1 MAISDKDFYE
11 VKADVQSNTKDIADL
26 KGRMSDVE
34 KKQELLY
41 EMNSNIALMAQS
53 LKRVEGDVG
62 EMKVEQREVAQKVTA
77 LENAPA
83 QETLSNI
90 KKIKIAAITAVVTL
104 VATGVAGAIIAVL
117 AK

>member
-1 MAISDKDFYE
+1 MAITDKEFYE
-11 VKADVQSNTKDIADL
+11 IKGEVSANTKDITEL
-26 KGRMSDVE
+26 KARVSDVE

-62 EMKVEQREVAQKVTA
+62 EMKVEQREVAQKVNA

-83 QETLSNI
+83 QETLNNI
-90 KKIKIAAITAVVTL
+90 KKIKIAAITAIATL
-104 VATGVAGAIIAVL
+104 VATGIAGAVIATL

>member
-1 MAISDKDFYE
+1 MAISDKDFYG
-11 VKADVQSNTKDIADL
+11 VKVDVQSNTKDIADL

-83 QETLSNI
+83 QETLSNF
-90 KKIKIAAITAVVTL
+90 KKVKIAAITAVATL
-104 VATGVAGAIIAVL
+104 VVSGIAGAVIAAL
-117 AK
+117 NK

>member
-104 VATGVAGAIIAVL
+104 VATGVAGAIIAIL

>member
-11 VKADVQSNTKDIADL
+11 VKADVQSNTKDIVDL
-26 KGRMSDVE
+26 KGRMGDVE

-90 KKIKIAAITAVVTL
+90 NKVKIAAITAVVTL
-104 VATGVAGAIIAVL
+104 IASGITGAIIAAL
-117 AK
+117 NK

>member
-11 VKADVQSNTKDIADL
+11 VKADVQSNTKDIVDL
-26 KGRMSDVE
+26 KGRMGDVE

-90 KKIKIAAITAVVTL
+90 KKIKIAAITAVATL
-104 VATGVAGAIIAVL
+104 VATGVAGAIIAAI

>member
-11 VKADVQSNTKDIADL
+11 VKADVQSNTKDIVDL
-26 KGRMSDVE
+26 KGRMGDVE

-90 KKIKIAAITAVVTL
+90 NKVKIAAITAVVTL
-104 VATGVAGAIIAVL
+104 IASGIAGAVIAAL
-117 AK
+117 NK

>member
-104 VATGVAGAIIAVL
+104 VTTGVAGAIIAVL